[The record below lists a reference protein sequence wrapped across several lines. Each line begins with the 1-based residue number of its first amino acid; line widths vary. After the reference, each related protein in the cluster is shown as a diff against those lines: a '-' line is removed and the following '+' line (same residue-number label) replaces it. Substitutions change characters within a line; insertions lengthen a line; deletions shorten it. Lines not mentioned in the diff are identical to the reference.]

1 MHRRCTNCARP
12 FTGRDLAKQL
22 TQGMEAE
29 RKALGLEGVLFRYY
43 GCPACGQADIF
54 VDVHPLADE
63 APADF
68 LERRRALEEAV
79 RGLHADR
86 VEVVFTER

>member
-1 MHRRCTNCARP
+1 MQRRCTNCARV

-43 GCPACGQADIF
+43 DCPK
-54 VDVHPLADE
+54 
-63 APADF
+63 
-68 LERRRALEEAV
+68 
-79 RGLHADR
+79 
-86 VEVVFTER
+86 

>member
-1 MHRRCTNCARP
+1 MQRRCTNCARV

-43 GCPACGQADIF
+43 DCPKCGQADIF
-54 VDVHPLADE
+54 VDVCPLPDE
-63 APADF
+63 APDDF
-68 LERRRALEEAV
+68 QERRRGLEEAV
-79 RGLHADR
+79 RGLHGEH
-86 VEVVFTER
+86 VKVVLTPR